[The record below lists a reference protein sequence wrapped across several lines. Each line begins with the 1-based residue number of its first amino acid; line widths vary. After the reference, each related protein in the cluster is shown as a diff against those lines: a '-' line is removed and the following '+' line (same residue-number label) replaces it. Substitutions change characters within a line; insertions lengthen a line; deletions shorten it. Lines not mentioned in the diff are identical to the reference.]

1 MDDECEE
8 YAMLPVD
15 FSQKRNQLW
24 IFIPTS
30 HIRPVFLSLFDL
42 ISGCISY
49 SMNIC
54 SPLFTAGGCRFNK
67 YSRALDQII
76 LIESKHGQKLE
87 AAAHI
92 RNIRTNRRI
101 ILKKY
106 STKLNVFEFP
116 NKINDILLMTFGILL
131 VWLWYF
137 SRWRH

>member
-15 FSQKRNQLW
+15 FSQKRNRLW

-30 HIRPVFLSLFDL
+30 HIHPVFLSLFDL

-54 SPLFTAGGCRFNK
+54 SPLFTAGCRFNK
-67 YSRALDQII
+67 YPRALDQII
-76 LIESKHGQKLE
+76 LIESKHGQKAE
-87 AAAHI
+87 TAAHI

-131 VWLWYF
+131 VRLWYI